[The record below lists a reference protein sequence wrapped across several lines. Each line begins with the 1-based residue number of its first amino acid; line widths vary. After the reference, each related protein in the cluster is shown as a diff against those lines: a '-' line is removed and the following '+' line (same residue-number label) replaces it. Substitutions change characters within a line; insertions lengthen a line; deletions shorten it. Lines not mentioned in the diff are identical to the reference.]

1 MKTAG
6 RILLLIVILAIA
18 IPAVF
23 VGMLTTSYS
32 RQTWNLFSDLVDLPL
47 QADNVQYEFPYHLTL
62 SGIATK
68 QDKLPFIEQVDLWL
82 NPDVR
87 RDGKWI
93 VDSLLIDG
101 LSLQKGMPTMPKLN
115 NVYLHQI
122 ALKNIDYSR

>member
-47 QADNVQYEFPYHLTL
+47 QADNVQYEF
-62 SGIATK
+62 S
-68 QDKLPFIEQVDLWL
+68 LPS
-82 NPDVR
+82 NP
-87 RDGKWI
+87 
-93 VDSLLIDG
+93 
-101 LSLQKGMPTMPKLN
+101 
-115 NVYLHQI
+115 
-122 ALKNIDYSR
+122 